1 MKNISIFVISLLILF
16 VTGCK
21 SPSGNKNSESSELTG
36 YISLSGA
43 FALYPMAVM
52 WADEFRKENPGVKID
67 ISAGGAGK
75 GMADALSK
83 MIDLGMVSREISPQE
98 IAQGAWFIALTKDA
112 VLPTI
117 NEANPFLK
125 ELKETGVT
133 KDNLIKLFVTGEI
146 KTWEELIGKPA
157 KTPIHVYTRSDACG
171 AAAMWGVFLGYSQE
185 DLKGTGVFGDPGV
198 ADAVKS
204 DIYALGF
211 NNVNYVYDITS
222 RNKFGKMEVLPV
234 DFNNNGTIDKSENN
248 YQTLDQINEAIVKG
262 DYPSP
267 PARDLYFVSKG
278 KPEKKEVTAF
288 IEWILTKGQK
298 LVPQAGYVPLSE
310 EKIKAELAKIK

>member
-1 MKNISIFVISLLILF
+1 
-16 VTGCK
+16 
-21 SPSGNKNSESSELTG
+21 
-36 YISLSGA
+36 
-43 FALYPMAVM
+43 
-52 WADEFRKENPGVKID
+52 
-67 ISAGGAGK
+67 
-75 GMADALSK
+75 MADALSK

-98 IAQGAWFIALTKDA
+98 VAQGAWSVALTKDA

-117 NEANPFLK
+117 NAENPFLK
-125 ELKETGVT
+125 ELKENGV
-133 KDNLIKLFVTGEI
+133 KKESLIKLFVTGEI

-171 AAAMWGVFLGYSQE
+171 AAAMWGVFLGHSQE

-198 ADAVKS
+198 ADAVKN
-204 DIYALGF
+204 DIYGLGY

-222 RNKFGKMEVLPV
+222 RNKFAKMEVLPV
-234 DFNNNGTIDKSENN
+234 DFNCNGTIDKSENV
-248 YQTLDQINEAIVKG
+248 YQTLDQINAAIVKG

-278 KPEKKEVTAF
+278 KPEKKEVVAF

-298 LVPQAGYVPLSE
+298 FVSQAGYVPLSE